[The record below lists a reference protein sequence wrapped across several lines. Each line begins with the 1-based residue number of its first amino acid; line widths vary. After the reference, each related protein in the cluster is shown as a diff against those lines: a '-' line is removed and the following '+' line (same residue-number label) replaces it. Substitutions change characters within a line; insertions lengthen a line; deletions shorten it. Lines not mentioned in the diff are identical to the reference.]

1 MSAPLAGAGRKGHET
16 DEAQNDED
24 DAGGSSDDVVALLP
38 PRAGWRLVLLQI
50 QPFTFE
56 RFPAVAA

>member
-1 MSAPLAGAGRKGHET
+1 MSAPLAGAGRERHET

-38 PRAGWRLVLLQI
+38 PRAGWRLVLL
-50 QPFTFE
+50 
-56 RFPAVAA
+56 

>member
-1 MSAPLAGAGRKGHET
+1 MSAALVGAGRERHET

-38 PRAGWRLVLLQI
+38 PRAGWWLVLLQI

-56 RFPAVAA
+56 RLPAVAA